1 MSQQC
6 VNSFIDNLEDLIKD
20 SEFSADNFTV
30 NEESFRKLQ
39 LFANHAI
46 HGKEGNTKLNIKTM
60 QLSDSAKKLI
70 LVKYTVV
77 AGNGTLGNIKRS
89 LGTSYTFLTT

>member
-30 NEESFRKLQ
+30 NEESFKRLQ
-39 LFANHAI
+39 QFENFAI
-46 HGKEGNTKLNIKTM
+46 HGNEGN
-60 QLSDSAKKLI
+60 
-70 LVKYTVV
+70 
-77 AGNGTLGNIKRS
+77 
-89 LGTSYTFLTT
+89 